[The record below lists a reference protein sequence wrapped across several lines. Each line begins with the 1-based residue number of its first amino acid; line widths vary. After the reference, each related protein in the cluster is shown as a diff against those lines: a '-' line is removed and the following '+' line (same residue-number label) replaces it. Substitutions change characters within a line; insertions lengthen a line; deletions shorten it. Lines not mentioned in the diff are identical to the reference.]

1 MEGKHYK
8 IRANVFSI
16 DEGNKAYKNVKAIRI
31 VSDKYNILIM
41 EDYLPVIGEVN
52 GSVSIVLEDSNEEY
66 KNIKGFFK
74 HSHNQFDLLIKE
86 VYDA

>member
-1 MEGKHYK
+1 MEEKHYK
-8 IRANVFSI
+8 IKANVFSI
-16 DEGNKAYKNVKAIRI
+16 DEGNKSYKNVKAIRI

-41 EDYLPVIGEVN
+41 EDYLPVIGEID
-52 GSVSIVLEDSNEEY
+52 GSVNIVLNDHTEEF

-86 VYDA
+86 INNA